1 MHAKDSLTAPCVAGN
16 DTREHSYKL
25 VIAYD
30 GTDYHG
36 WQQQKEHCSI
46 DSVIRETFLRVF
58 LQENMRLVGASRT
71 DAGVHARGQ
80 VIRIRTTISLCTEKM
95 LFVLNRALPQDIKII
110 SCKKVDSIFHPQHNV
125 VLKTYSYTFSLQK
138 LCPMDA
144 RYSWQFPFSL
154 CFDRLEEALALFVGT
169 YDFRYFC
176 KEVTDKNTIRTIQSI
191 VLTRSACGTKHTV
204 TIKGK
209 SFLRF
214 MIRRIIGA
222 SLALASSK
230 ELTIADLQKLLSG
243 ERECVKL
250 LITAPAQGLCL
261 ESIEY
266 EKGEKE

>member
-1 MHAKDSLTAPCVAGN
+1 M
-16 DTREHSYKL
+16 EHSYKL

-36 WQQQKEHCSI
+36 WQRQKEHRSI
-46 DSVIRETFLRVF
+46 DSVLRETFLRVF
-58 LQENMRLVGASRT
+58 LQESIRLVGASRT

-80 VIRIRTTISLCTEKM
+80 VIRIRTIISLCPDKI
-95 LFVLNRALPQDIKII
+95 LFVLNRALPHDIKII
-110 SCKKVDSIFHPQHNV
+110 SCERVDSIFHPQHNV
-125 VLKTYSYTFSLQK
+125 VLKAYSYTFSLQK
-138 LCPMDA
+138 LSPMDA
-144 RYSWQFPFSL
+144 RYSWQFPFAV

-176 KEVTDKNTIRTIQSI
+176 KEVTDKNTVRTVQSI
-191 VLTRSACGTKHTV
+191 VLTRSECGTKHTV

-222 SLALASSK
+222 SFAIASSK
-230 ELTIADLQKLLSG
+230 DLSIVDLQKLLSG

-266 EKGEKE
+266 DNEK